1 MAKNRVTIPTA
12 IRESVLKEFS
22 HHCAICGKDSPHID
36 HIDGDPSNN
45 DPMNLIPLCPNCH
58 LTDKHNPTTPIDSEK
73 LRLFREFRDP
83 TILKPQFQPLFIRM
97 KFLNSITDDA
107 KTSDLWNCSGD
118 LFDFVA
124 HLEMGGFYSK
134 KIAGLVSYNSQ
145 GIFFGGEQERIE
157 DERRNNEYREQLR
170 SSKDQVYSLIIELLR
185 YQNWPDREVKR

>member
-97 KFLNSITDDA
+97 KFLNSITDYA

-134 KIAGLVSYNSQ
+134 KLPV
-145 GIFFGGEQERIE
+145 
-157 DERRNNEYREQLR
+157 
-170 SSKDQVYSLIIELLR
+170 
-185 YQNWPDREVKR
+185 